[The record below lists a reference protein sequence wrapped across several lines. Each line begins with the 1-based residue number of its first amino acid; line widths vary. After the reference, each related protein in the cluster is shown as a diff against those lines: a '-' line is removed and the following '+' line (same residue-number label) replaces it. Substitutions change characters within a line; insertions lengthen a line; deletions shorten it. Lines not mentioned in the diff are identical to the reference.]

1 MTLKGRYNTVVSCL
15 FLHCTYLFFFFFNP
29 FPNKLVATPSLS
41 MLNLV
46 ILGAEG
52 SSWVKVV
59 VGKRLSAFHWWLSD
73 LQALTLFLH
82 LGVF

>member
-1 MTLKGRYNTVVSCL
+1 M
-15 FLHCTYLFFFFFNP
+15 
-29 FPNKLVATPSLS
+29 ATPSLS